1 MPKVY
6 YIGFFDTEFNIEE
19 DRNYVLSATNKM
31 RYIADSINKLNT
43 DVEFISCSA
52 SKNNRSCRKKR
63 YKINENQFVQLFFSF
78 KATSKI
84 LRFINRFLIKF
95 QMKKYIRKNIKKD
108 DTIIV
113 YHSLAIMKLYSTFK
127 KYTDNFIIEVEEI
140 YSDVLNNKKLR
151 KKELKKLSIA
161 DKYLFA
167 TELLNDLV
175 NVNNKKYAVCYGRY
189 KVEKKFD
196 KKWNDNKIH
205 CVYSGTFD
213 PRKGGCLAAINA
225 AKYLNQS
232 YFVHILGRG
241 SDNEISTI
249 NNMINNINKEKGYKI
264 VCYDGYKS
272 GDEYNEYLQKCQI
285 GLSTQIPDGV
295 YNDTSFPSKI
305 LSYMCNGLNVVAINI
320 KAVNK
325 SAINSYVNF
334 YYEHK
339 PELIAAAIVD
349 AKIYDRSEILKKI
362 KYLDEK
368 FIEQMKNIL

>member
-1 MPKVY
+1 MSKVY
-6 YIGFFDTEFNIEE
+6 YIGFFDTEFNSEE
-19 DRNYVLSATNKM
+19 DRNYALCATNKM

-52 SKNNRSCRKKR
+52 SKNNRHCCKKR

-95 QMKKYIRKNIKKD
+95 QMKKYIRNNIKKD

-113 YHSLAIMKLYSTFK
+113 YHSLAIMKLYSFFK

-140 YSDVLNNKKLR
+140 YSDVSNNQKLR

-175 NVNNKKYAVCYGRY
+175 NTHNKKHVVCYGRY

-213 PRKGGCLAAINA
+213 PRKGGCIAAINA

-249 NNMINNINKEKGYKI
+249 NNMINNINEEKGYKI
-264 VCYDGYKS
+264 VAYDGYKS

-305 LSYMCNGLNVVAINI
+305 LSYMCNGLNVVTINI
-320 KAVNK
+320 KVVNK
-325 SAINSYVNF
+325 STINDYVNF

-339 PELIAAAIVD
+339 PELIAAAIID
-349 AKIYDRSEILKKI
+349 AKIYDSSEILKKI
-362 KYLDEK
+362 EQLDEK
-368 FIEQMKNIL
+368 FIEQMKKIL

>member
-6 YIGFFDTEFNIEE
+6 YIGFFDTEFNITE
-19 DRNYVLSATNKM
+19 DRYYVLSATNKM

-52 SKNNRSCRKKR
+52 SKNNRSCCKKR
-63 YKINENQFVQLFFSF
+63 YKINENQFVQLFFSL

-84 LRFINRFLIKF
+84 LKFINRFLIKF
-95 QMKKYIRKNIKKD
+95 QIKKYIRKNIKKD

-140 YSDVLNNKKLR
+140 YSDVLNNQKLR
-151 KKELKKLSIA
+151 KKELKELSIA

-175 NVNNKKYAVCYGRY
+175 NTYNKKYVVCYGRY

-205 CVYSGTFD
+205 CVYSGTLD
-213 PRKGGCLAAINA
+213 IRKGSTYVVLATQFLPVN
-225 AKYLNQS
+225 YH
-232 YFVHILGRG
+232 VHILGFG
-241 SDNEISTI
+241 SNEEIE
-249 NNMINNINKEKGYKI
+249 NIKKLIENVNKKSEA
-264 VCYDGYKS
+264 VVTYDGLLS
-272 GDEYNEYLQKCQI
+272 GENYVRFIQSCDI
-285 GLSTQIPDGV
+285 GLSPQNFDSIF
-295 YNDTSFPSKI
+295 NNTSFPSKI
-305 LSYMCNGLNVVAINI
+305 LSYMCNGLNVVSVNINAIKN
-320 KAVNK
+320 APM
-325 SAINSYVNF
+325 SSYINF
-334 YYEHK
+334 YYDNN
-339 PELIAAAIVD
+339 PEKIAAAIID
-349 AKIYDRSEILKKI
+349 AKIYDSSEILKKI
-362 KYLDEK
+362 KQLDEK

>member
-52 SKNNRSCRKKR
+52 SKNNRSCCKKR
-63 YKINENQFVQLFFSF
+63 YKINENQFVQLFFSL

-140 YSDVLNNKKLR
+140 YSDVLNNQKLR

-175 NVNNKKYAVCYGRY
+175 NINNKKYAVCYGRY

-213 PRKGGCLAAINA
+213 SRKGGCLAAINA

-264 VCYDGYKS
+264 VGYDGYKS

-305 LSYMCNGLNVVAINI
+305 LSYMCNGLNVVTINI

-325 SAINSYVNF
+325 SAINDYVNF

-339 PELIAAAIVD
+339 PELIAAVIID

-362 KYLDEK
+362 RQLDEK

>member
-1 MPKVY
+1 
-6 YIGFFDTEFNIEE
+6 
-19 DRNYVLSATNKM
+19 M

-249 NNMINNINKEKGYKI
+249 KNMIYNINKEKGYKI